1 MLNRGIAP
9 SPTCVY
15 FATDPVKDE
24 LNLILTMLDFVEME
38 AAHVVGI
45 RVDRSIVASDIERAM
60 KALEE
65 KLQTNDRVSFFVEI
79 DDLSGV
85 SPEAIFKDIRFGLE
99 QLKNLGR
106 FYRSAVVTDIKWIR
120 AAAGVEDLLIPRV
133 EVKAFEKADRDV
145 ALAWISRVPA
155 L

>member
-1 MLNRGIAP
+1 M
-9 SPTCVY
+9 V
-15 FATDPVKDE
+15 
-24 LNLILTMLDFVEME
+24 DFVEME
-38 AAHVVGI
+38 AGHVVGI
-45 RVDRSIVASDIERAM
+45 RVDGSVEASDIERAM
-60 KALEE
+60 KALEQ
-65 KLQTNDRVSFFVEI
+65 KLLTNERVSFFVEI

-85 SPEAIFKDIRFGLE
+85 SPEAIFKDIRYGLG

-145 ALAWISRVPA
+145 ALAWISRVPS

>member
-1 MLNRGIAP
+1 M
-9 SPTCVY
+9 V
-15 FATDPVKDE
+15 
-24 LNLILTMLDFVEME
+24 DFVEME
-38 AAHVVGI
+38 AAHVVAI
-45 RVDRSIVASDIERAM
+45 RVDGGIVASDIERAM
-60 KALEE
+60 KALEL
-65 KLQTNDRVSFFVEI
+65 KLQTNERVSFFVEI

-85 SPEAIFKDIRFGLE
+85 SPEAIFKDIRYGLG